1 MQLFVGL
8 DVSQVLTHLCVVDP
22 GGRQVWRGKCSTAP
36 DVLAQTIKTYAGSA
50 AKVGIETG
58 PLTPWLVHTLR
69 AAGLDVVC
77 IEARHAH
84 AVMSAAQVNKN
95 DRNDAKAL
103 AQLLRTG
110 WYRAVHVKSYSAH
123 QLRAV
128 LGARAQ
134 LVTMTTRISNHIR
147 GVMKI
152 FGLVVAS
159 ATKTTFAARVE
170 ELVADRPEVEAV
182 VGPMLD
188 TWRHL
193 RGQIG
198 AFDKQL
204 MAIARARPE
213 CRLLMSIPGIG
224 YVSALAFMGAVD
236 VPERFASARAVGA
249 HLGLTPRQH
258 QSGEVDRLGAI
269 SKCGDPYVR
278 TILVEAANSLISR
291 YRKPSPLRD
300 WALALQRRSGPKKAR
315 TALARKLAVIMLT
328 VWRSGKPYGT
338 SVPAVAMT

>member
-1 MQLFVGL
+1 
-8 DVSQVLTHLCVVDP
+8 
-22 GGRQVWRGKCSTAP
+22 
-36 DVLAQTIKTYAGSA
+36 
-50 AKVGIETG
+50 
-58 PLTPWLVHTLR
+58 
-69 AAGLDVVC
+69 
-77 IEARHAH
+77 
-84 AVMSAAQVNKN
+84 
-95 DRNDAKAL
+95 
-103 AQLLRTG
+103 
-110 WYRAVHVKSYSAH
+110 
-123 QLRAV
+123 
-128 LGARAQ
+128 
-134 LVTMTTRISNHIR
+134 
-147 GVMKI
+147 MKI
-152 FGLVVAS
+152 FGLMVAS

-182 VGPMLD
+182 VGPMLA

-204 MAIARARPE
+204 MAIAKARPE

-236 VPERFASARAVGA
+236 VPERFERARAVGA

-278 TILVEAANSLISR
+278 TILVEASNSLISR

-315 TALARKLAVIMLT
+315 TALARKLAVIMLA
-328 VWRSGKPYGT
+328 VWRSGKPYAP
-338 SVPAVAMT
+338 SMPAVAMT

>member
-1 MQLFVGL
+1 M
-8 DVSQVLTHLCVVDP
+8 
-22 GGRQVWRGKCSTAP
+22 
-36 DVLAQTIKTYAGSA
+36 LA
-50 AKVGIETG
+50 
-58 PLTPWLVHTLR
+58 
-69 AAGLDVVC
+69 
-77 IEARHAH
+77 
-84 AVMSAAQVNKN
+84 
-95 DRNDAKAL
+95 
-103 AQLLRTG
+103 
-110 WYRAVHVKSYSAH
+110 
-123 QLRAV
+123 
-128 LGARAQ
+128 
-134 LVTMTTRISNHIR
+134 
-147 GVMKI
+147 
-152 FGLVVAS
+152 
-159 ATKTTFAARVE
+159 
-170 ELVADRPEVEAV
+170 
-182 VGPMLD
+182 

-236 VPERFASARAVGA
+236 VPERFARARAVGA

-315 TALARKLAVIMLT
+315 TALARKLAVIMLA
-328 VWRSGKPYGT
+328 VWRSGKPYAT